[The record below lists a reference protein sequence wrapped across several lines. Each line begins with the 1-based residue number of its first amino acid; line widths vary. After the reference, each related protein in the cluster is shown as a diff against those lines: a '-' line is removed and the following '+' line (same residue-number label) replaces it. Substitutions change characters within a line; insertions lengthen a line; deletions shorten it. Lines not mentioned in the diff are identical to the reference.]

1 MATIPSIKGSI
12 FAFAAEDLAKLVSVG
27 NVPAAE
33 LARRLPPEDRAIL
46 DQPIQFTGWYP
57 VAAYAR
63 VLEILLEHEGG
74 GSIRYLKERG
84 ARSAERLIQAGI
96 YAQMEYLNRVQVQKA
111 ADAQQRFQ
119 AYGRDLRLLST
130 LSGSIL
136 NFSRWQPKPDP
147 KHVDRYVIEVTE
159 AEAYPE
165 LLCWTTDGWINRMA
179 SEHGDGDLWRWKR
192 VRPDFIVF
200 EMIRPI

>member
-1 MATIPSIKGSI
+1 MAGVPSIKGSI

-27 NVPAAE
+27 KVPAGD
-33 LARRLPPEDRAIL
+33 LARRLTAEDRAIL
-46 DQPIQFTGWYP
+46 DQPIQLTGWYP
-57 VAAYAR
+57 VAAYDRMLA
-63 VLEILLEHEGG
+63 LLLEYEGH
-74 GSIRYLKERG
+74 GSIAYLKERG
-84 ARSAERLIQAGI
+84 VRSADRLIQAGI

-111 ADAQQRFQ
+111 ADPQQRFQ

-147 KHVDRYVIEVTE
+147 RHPDRYVIEVSE

-179 SEHGDGDLWRWKR
+179 SQHGDDELWRWKR
-192 VRPDFIVF
+192 VRPDLIVF
-200 EMIRPI
+200 EMTRSL